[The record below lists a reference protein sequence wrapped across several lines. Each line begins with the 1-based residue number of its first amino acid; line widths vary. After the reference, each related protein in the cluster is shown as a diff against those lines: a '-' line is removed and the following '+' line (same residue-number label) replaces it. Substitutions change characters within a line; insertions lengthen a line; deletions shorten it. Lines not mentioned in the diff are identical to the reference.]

1 MTKKILSCLLALT
14 FCLLCFWGCAKKD
27 DGVPEGMYSVTREG
41 EPFILYVQGDWTD
54 NRDSGMSSAYLM
66 NDGVFVS
73 ARYYTLDKDSLD
85 AYIDECVSVYEGY
98 SGFKAVLRDSKAM
111 LGGQSAVKY
120 QFSFDR
126 VISEGAAPVNT
137 TVIQYYTLHKGDVI
151 LLSFY
156 CLTQRYNEEYVEIFD
171 KIRQEFVLC
180 DKKAVN
186 HTVTDD
192 DTPAGMKLASF
203 KGAEFLFY
211 APDSWL
217 TDMSDKLTEAKC
229 ADHGCNITLS
239 AYLPSAQ
246 MTVEDYFK
254 LCEKSYKATMGES
267 YQLLESKERKVAERD
282 AVSYTYTATYA
293 AKSYKINQTVLYFND
308 MFYSITYTAL
318 TENFD
323 AHSAE
328 VEKMLSEFK
337 FH

>member
-27 DGVPEGMYSVTREG
+27 EGVPDGMYSVTREG

-54 NRDSGMSSAYLM
+54 NRDSGISSAYLM
-66 NDGVFVS
+66 NNGAFVS
-73 ARYYTLDKDSLD
+73 ARYYTLYKDSLD
-85 AYIDECVSVYEGY
+85 AYIDECVSAYEGY
-98 SGFKAVLRDSKAM
+98 SGFKAILRDSKAM
-111 LGGQSAVKY
+111 LGGKSAVKY

-126 VISEGAAPVNT
+126 VAAEGANPVNT
-137 TVIQYYTLHKGDVI
+137 TVTQYYTVHNGDVI

-156 CLTQRYNEEYVEIFD
+156 CLTQGYNEEYVEIFD

-186 HTVTDD
+186 HSVPDD
-192 DTPAGMKLASF
+192 DTPKDMKLASF
-203 KGAEFLFY
+203 KGAEYLFY
-211 APDSWL
+211 APNSWT
-217 TDMSDKLTEAKC
+217 TDMSDKLTEAEC
-229 ADHGCNITLS
+229 ADHGCNITVS

-246 MTVEDYFK
+246 MTVEEYFE
-254 LCEKSYKATMGES
+254 LCEKSYKKDIGDS
-267 YQLLESKERKVAERD
+267 YLRIDSKQRKIAERD
-282 AVSYTYTATYA
+282 AVSYTYTVTYA
-293 AKSYKINQTVLYFND
+293 ARSYKISQTVFYFND

-318 TENFD
+318 PENFD
-323 AHSAE
+323 AHSSE